1 MRPRLYSVAGAVCLA
16 IAVVAQTGSP
26 HTLSAHEKAERVA
39 AWSQLPVPAALAKS
53 VTLGPKVRLIL
64 PEGMD
69 IPKAA
74 AGFQDTGVFLATVH
88 ASQNLGVPFNHLK
101 GYMTGQEKAT
111 LVAAIQQMRYD
122 VDAKA
127 EAKKA
132 SNQARGDLEA
142 EVEANR
148 ETP

>member
-1 MRPRLYSVAGAVCLA
+1 MRPRLYSVLGVACFAV
-16 IAVVAQTGSP
+16 AVVAQTGSP
-26 HTLSAHEKAERVA
+26 HFLSAHEKAERVA
-39 AWSQLPVPAALAKS
+39 AWSQLPAPAALAKA

-64 PEGMD
+64 PEGID

-74 AGFQDTGVFLATVH
+74 AGFQDMGVFLATVH
-88 ASQNLGVPFNHLK
+88 ASQNLGVPLNHLK
-101 GYMTGQEKAT
+101 GYMTGAEKAT
-111 LVAAIQQMRYD
+111 LVAAIQHLRYD

-132 SNQARGDLEA
+132 SMQARGDLEA
-142 EVEANR
+142 EAEASR